1 MKPDGKITED
11 LRSLGALDG
20 HEIPLAE
27 TALILASLDRP
38 GVALAPYRRH
48 LERMVKEVRDYIGKD
63 LEAGGLDLRIEALR
77 EVIAKRYGYGNDESD
92 DGLDG
97 NPDNGNLMR
106 VIDRRQG
113 LPVMLGLLYL
123 HVAGAMGWFAAGLNF
138 PGRFLVRLDHLG
150 ERAVID
156 PLDRCAVLNAQD
168 IRALYKA
175 VAGNQA
181 ELEPSHYSDLSN
193 RDVLVRIQ
201 NNVKVQLVR
210 TDQLAAAL
218 DCIETTLMFAP
229 AEATLWREAG
239 LLHAR
244 NDNIPAAVAAL
255 EEFLRQND
263 GDSGNYRTSVLLQEL
278 RGRLG

>member
-1 MKPDGKITED
+1 LKPDGKITED